1 MQRNIKHKVLVA
13 VTPGA
18 SSDGRPGRED
28 SPLRQKLPR
37 KCISKM
43 LYAAL
48 AGCCLLGKVLRCKS
62 TVRRRFDLIKCLF
75 LFVKSAGLML
85 SWSGLAQLH
94 WTTAASFWKLSMPS
108 ILLCFCKTALYIIF
122 FLCYSSFY
130 LTVLA
135 ILFVSEEAAVS
146 LLSVMGKW
154 GWPSQRWQFLR
165 LKYSYLSLLWFFQ
178 SPWTEI
184 TVALTEKGGCSN
196 PYMLVPVTLWRGW
209 EDFRLVRYT
218 ASPELKGKG
227 PGTSSLMSI
236 TFSIVSSMLQ
246 LLKASGIGIALGN
259 CCLPLCYRLYLLADR
274 NMGN

>member
-1 MQRNIKHKVLVA
+1 MRA
-13 VTPGA
+13 W
-18 SSDGRPGRED
+18 
-28 SPLRQKLPR
+28 
-37 KCISKM
+37 C
-43 LYAAL
+43 
-48 AGCCLLGKVLRCKS
+48 
-62 TVRRRFDLIKCLF
+62 
-75 LFVKSAGLML
+75 SAGVGWHGSTEL
-85 SWSGLAQLH
+85 QLP
-94 WTTAASFWKLSMPS
+94 ASESY
-108 ILLCFCKTALYIIF
+108 LCFQYFCAFVRQLCTF

-135 ILFVSEEAAVS
+135 ILFVSEEATVS

-184 TVALTEKGGCSN
+184 TVALAEKGGCSN

-246 LLKASGIGIALGN
+246 LLKALGIGIALGN